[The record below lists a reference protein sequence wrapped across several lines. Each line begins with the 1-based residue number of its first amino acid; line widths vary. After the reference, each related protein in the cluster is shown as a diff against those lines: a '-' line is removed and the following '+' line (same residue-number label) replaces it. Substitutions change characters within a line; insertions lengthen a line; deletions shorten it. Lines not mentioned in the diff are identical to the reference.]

1 MIRQLTRK
9 FTKRQ
14 TSVED
19 HGDEA
24 LPGKALNE
32 EVQETLNLC
41 TRFLTG
47 AYKYLQIA
55 FAK

>member
-1 MIRQLTRK
+1 MIRQMTRK

-24 LPGKALNE
+24 LPGELLLSAE
-32 EVQETLNLC
+32 
-41 TRFLTG
+41 
-47 AYKYLQIA
+47 
-55 FAK
+55 